1 MRTRHGQRHHR
12 DRGFTLIEL
21 LVVISIIA
29 LLIGI
34 LLPSLGA
41 ARRNAARMENSTRVR
56 GIHQGM
62 ATFAGTNRDKMPG
75 MTSTGGV
82 IPDTQNTDSQTN
94 QSGDGDTVQG
104 RYAIML
110 RAKLFSPE
118 YVISPIDSNAQ
129 RWDPGTKFDAKVRAR
144 NYSYALLSIARGQT
158 SSAKWFRREE
168 WAGGNVNNRAIMIAD
183 RNNGTGVDELGD
195 SKPATSYHN
204 GTYWEGSVVWNDN
217 HITFES
223 KHYEIETRYGSAP
236 DKVTINTQTGL
247 PMDNIFID
255 ELFAGQSDRNGANA
269 VLAHCSY
276 SVVVDNPVT
285 EAVSGVTTPAQSNN
299 CDPRMTSMN

>member
-1 MRTRHGQRHHR
+1 MRRK
-12 DRGFTLIEL
+12 GFTLIEM

-62 ATFAGTNRDKMPG
+62 ATYAGTNRDKMPG

-82 IPDTQNTDSQTN
+82 IPD
-94 QSGDGDTVQG
+94 SGDDESLTNESGNGDTVQG

-118 YVISPIDSNAQ
+118 YIISPIDSNTE

-144 NYSYALLSIARGQT
+144 NYSYAMLSIARGQT
-158 SSAKWFRREE
+158 TSFKWFRREE
-168 WAGGNVNNRAIMIAD
+168 WGGGNVNNRAIMLVD
-183 RNNGTGVDELGD
+183 RNTGEGIGELGD
-195 SKPATSYHN
+195 SDVATSYHN
-204 GTYWEGSVVWNDN
+204 GTYWEGSAVWNDN

-223 KHYEIETRYGSAP
+223 KHYELETRYGSSP
-236 DKVTINTQTGL
+236 DKVSIDPQTGL
-247 PMDNIFID
+247 PLDNIFEDIVYP
-255 ELFAGQSDRNGANA
+255 GQSSNNGSSA
-269 VLAHCSY
+269 VLAHCGY
-276 SVVVDNPVT
+276 SVVVDTDGESVNGLTMDPN
-285 EAVSGVTTPAQSNN
+285 ADN
-299 CDPRMTSMN
+299 CNPRMTKN